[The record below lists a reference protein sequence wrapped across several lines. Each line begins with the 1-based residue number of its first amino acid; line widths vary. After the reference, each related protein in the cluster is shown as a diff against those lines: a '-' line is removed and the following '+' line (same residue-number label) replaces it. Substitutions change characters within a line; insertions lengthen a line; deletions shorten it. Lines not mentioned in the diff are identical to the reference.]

1 MKTSLPNK
9 PRNKRYPTP
18 PDEWYYEQEE
28 EEYEDEFSIAYY
40 RLMQMFGYNYE
51 NTFNDF
57 PLDEDKL
64 LFKTNL
70 EESIRIKEKQ
80 ILYDKIEKRNKW
92 HRENRKKFNR
102 RFNA

>member
-9 PRNKRYPTP
+9 PTNKRYPTP
-18 PDEWYYEQEE
+18 IEEWYDEE
-28 EEYEDEFSIAYY
+28 EEYEDEVSRAYF

-57 PLDEDKL
+57 LLDENEL
-64 LFKTNL
+64 LFKTDL
-70 EESIRIKEKQ
+70 EEEIRIKEKE
-80 ILYDKIEKRNKW
+80 ILYDKIQKRNKW